1 MRRQEPLQNASYF
14 QDLNTTLAFLSLL
27 IALALL
33 VASAQPAQAQTYQV
47 LYNFT
52 NSLDGGFPRAGLT
65 LDRAGSL
72 YGTTSQG
79 GAQNGGTVFKMALHN
94 SSWIFS
100 PLYSFAGG
108 NDGFQPVARVII
120 GPNGSLYGTT
130 LAGGGSQNCGCCG
143 CGTVFNLQPNPT
155 AAGAAIAS
163 WRETVL
169 HRFTGD
175 PTDGQ
180 GPQAEVIF
188 DQAGSLYG
196 TTFFGGSGGGTVFK
210 MTPGSGGWTESTLY
224 NFDSSHGGPYSPNA
238 GVVIDNAGNL
248 YGTTVSGAGS
258 NSSGVVY
265 QLTHSG
271 SGWIEN
277 TIFAFGNSDLGAEP
291 YAGVIF
297 DSAGNLIGAT
307 TSGVNNF
314 SGAAFELTPSN
325 GNWIPST
332 VYKFSGIMNPY
343 CGNGPYASLFMDT
356 AGNLYGTNCGDSSV
370 FELTPTSGGWVYTLL
385 HSFDW
390 DDQPLG
396 GVVMDAHGNLYGT
409 TETGGTH
416 NAGEVWEITP

>member
-1 MRRQEPLQNASYF
+1 MPSPEPFENAPCS
-14 QDLNTTLAFLSLL
+14 QALNTLSAFLPILL
-27 IALALL
+27 TITLSIAL
-33 VASAQPAQAQTYQV
+33 VQPARAQTYQV

-52 NSLDGGFPRAGLT
+52 NGSDGGFPRAGLT
-65 LDRAGSL
+65 IDRTGIL

-108 NDGFQPVARVII
+108 SDGFQPVARVII

-130 LAGGGSQNCGCCG
+130 SAGGGSRNCGCCG

-155 AAGAAIAS
+155 AAGAALAP

-169 HRFTGD
+169 HRFTGG
-175 PTDGQ
+175 PRDGQ
-180 GPQAEVIF
+180 GPQAEVMF
-188 DQAGSLYG
+188 DPAGSLYS

-224 NFDSSHGGPYSPNA
+224 NFDSRQGGPYSPNA
-238 GVVIDNAGNL
+238 GVVLDNAGNL
-248 YGTTVSGAGS
+248 YGTTVSGGE
-258 NSSGVVY
+258 NRSGVVY
-265 QLTHSG
+265 RLSP
-271 SGWIEN
+271 SSPGWIEN

-297 DSAGNLIGAT
+297 DSAGNLYGAT
-307 TSGVNNF
+307 TSEVNNF
-314 SGAAFELTPSN
+314 SGAVFELTPSN

-332 VYKFSGIMNPY
+332 VYKFSGDMNPY

-370 FELTPTSGGWVYTLL
+370 FKLTPTSGGWAYTLL

-409 TETGGTH
+409 TELGGTH
-416 NAGEVWEITP
+416 NAGVVWEITP